1 MTTSKNIL
9 GTMPMG
15 RLLLH
20 MAPPIM
26 VSLLI
31 QSLYN
36 IVDSIFVAMLS
47 EEALTATSL
56 AYPVQMVMIAVGV
69 GTAVGVNAVLS
80 VTLGKGEAK
89 SASHLAQTGLVLAA
103 LSALVFM
110 AAGVFGAFPLAQAMT
125 DNAAIARQ
133 CGQYLQICMVFC
145 LGNLACMVFQRL
157 LQAVGK
163 ASLSMMILVS
173 GALCNIILDPILI
186 FGLAGLPALGVCGA
200 AWATVIGQW
209 VSMGVGLYLNLRHN
223 PGLNLLLPGF
233 HLNKDAIIRIYRIGI
248 PTIVMQL
255 LNSFMVFAFNA
266 ILLPFSSTAVAF
278 FGVYYKLQS
287 FLFMPMSG
295 LGQAD
300 IPIVGYNFGRGNHSR
315 ILQNVRQSVIVAC
328 LMALAGMAVFL
339 LFSRQLLLLFSAG
352 PEMLAIGQP
361 ALRILSITFIPAS
374 MTTVLGF
381 VLSALGKGR
390 PMMIASLLRQ
400 FFPLLPLAWLFCHL
414 GGIEA
419 GWFSFWIS
427 EAAGCIYILLCSR
440 QALAPLRCKKA
451 ASCPE

>member
-80 VTLGKGEAK
+80 VTLGKGNHEA
-89 SASHLAQTGLVLAA
+89 ASRLAQTGLALAA
-103 LSALVFM
+103 LSALVFTL
-110 AAGVFGAFPLAQAMT
+110 AGIVGAFPLAEAFT
-125 DNAAIARQ
+125 DNASIARQ

-145 LGNLACMVFQRL
+145 LGNLACMIFQRL
-157 LQAVGK
+157 LQAAGK
-163 ASLSMMILVS
+163 ATLSMTILAS
-173 GALCNIILDPILI
+173 GALCNIILDPVLI
-186 FGLAGLPALGVCGA
+186 FGLAGLPALGIRGA

-209 VSMGVGLYLNLRHN
+209 LSLFVGLYLNLRHN
-223 PGLNLLLPGF
+223 PDLDLLAPGF
-233 HLNKDAIIRIYRIGI
+233 RLRLADVSRIYRIGV
-248 PTIVMQL
+248 PTVIMQL
-255 LNSFMVFAFNA
+255 MNSFMVFAFNA
-266 ILLPFSSTAVAF
+266 ILLPFSSSAVAF

-287 FLFMPMSG
+287 FLFMPING
-295 LGQAD
+295 LGQAV
-300 IPIVGYNFGRGNHSR
+300 IPIVGYNYGAGDHGR
-315 ILQNVRQSVIVAC
+315 ILQAVRLSAASAC
-328 LMALAGMAVFL
+328 LMALAGTAIFM
-339 LFSRQLLLLFSAG
+339 LFSRPLLLLFSAG
-352 PEMLAIGQP
+352 QDMLAIGVP
-361 ALRILSITFIPAS
+361 GLRILSVTFVPAS
-374 MTTVLGF
+374 VTIVLGF

-400 FFPLLPLAWLFCHL
+400 FFPLVPLAWLLARL
-414 GGIEA
+414 GGVDA
-419 GWFSFWIS
+419 VWFAVWIS
-427 EAAGCIYILLCSR
+427 EAIGCLYMVLCTR
-440 QALAPLRCKKA
+440 LTLAPLRRGTDKA
-451 ASCPE
+451 R